1 MLFSV
6 VSTIWIVFVIVLER
20 VNLRHKGHFEV
31 ALRTHEF
38 VRSAG
43 LDFVRDTAEFAATT
57 EVVRTNRAGLTPRN
71 NPYSI
76 LAQNLKSIRH

>member
-43 LDFVRDTAEFAATT
+43 LDFVGDTAELIWCDDRGRPLQSGWTHSQ
-57 EVVRTNRAGLTPRN
+57 EQ
-71 NPYSI
+71 S
-76 LAQNLKSIRH
+76 